1 MQPDSLPMPQPLRS
15 VPRLGL
21 HWLLLP
27 ALLAATLLACS
38 QGALHIGLADW
49 LALLQGEAT
58 PGAQVLWQLRLPRVA
73 FALLVGAALG
83 LAGALSQG
91 LFRNGLADP
100 GLLGIPAGAVCAV
113 ALLLTAFAQLADGLP
128 AAWRPF
134 ALPLAALTGAW
145 AMCALLQAFARLLA
159 PGSIAGLLLAGLA
172 LNALAMAVVGVCTTI
187 ASDEQLRTLAFWQL
201 GSLAGATWF
210 TVGLLALP
218 LFAVALLAQRLAQGI
233 NALALGEAVAAQI
246 GVELGALRRRLIL
259 AVALL
264 SGLAVAWCGLI
275 GFIGLLAPH
284 AARGLVGADQR
295 RVLPLSMLLGAL
307 LLLLADTAARTVVVP
322 AELPVG
328 IVTALIGAPLLLAL
342 LRRAQRELG
351 GGW

>member
-1 MQPDSLPMPQPLRS
+1 MRPE
-15 VPRLGL
+15 RLSPPA
-21 HWLLLP
+21 LLLP
-27 ALLAATLLACS
+27 ALLVAVLWGAN
-38 QGALHIGLADW
+38 QGAMTLGSADW
-49 LALLQGEAT
+49 LALLQGEST

-100 GLLGIPAGAVCAV
+100 GLLGIPAGAVVAV
-113 ALLLTAFAQLADGLP
+113 ALVLTAFAQLADGLP

-134 ALPLAALTGAW
+134 ALPLAALAGAW
-145 AMCALLQAFARLLA
+145 ALCALLQALARLLA
-159 PGSIAGLLLAGLA
+159 PGSVAGLLLAGLA

-187 ASDEQLRTLAFWQL
+187 ASDEQLRTLSFWQL

-210 TVGLLALP
+210 TVGLIALP
-218 LFAVALLAQRLAQGI
+218 LAAIAWGAQRLARGL
-233 NALALGEAVAAQI
+233 NALALGEAVAAQV
-246 GVELGALRRRLIL
+246 GVEVAGLRQRLVL

-275 GFIGLLAPH
+275 GFISLLAPH

-328 IVTALIGAPLLLAL
+328 IVTALIGAPLLLLL

-351 GGW
+351 AGW

>member
-1 MQPDSLPMPQPLRS
+1 MPEALPLRQA
-15 VPRLGL
+15 PLQLPAWRWQG
-21 HWLLLP
+21 LLLP
-27 ALLAATLLACS
+27 LLLAAVVLACS
-38 QGALHIGLADW
+38 QGALALGLADW
-49 LALLQGEAT
+49 WALLRGENT

-73 FALLVGAALG
+73 FALCVGAALG

-100 GLLGIPAGAVCAV
+100 GLLGIPSGAVCAV
-113 ALLLTAFAQLADGLP
+113 ALTLTAFAQLAGGLP
-128 AAWRPF
+128 TAWRPWV
-134 ALPLAALTGAW
+134 LPLAALCGAW
-145 AMCALLQAFARLLA
+145 ALCALLQLVARMLA
-159 PGSIAGLLLAGLA
+159 PGAVAGLLLAGLA
-172 LNALAMAVVGVCTTI
+172 LNALAMAVVGLCISVAT
-187 ASDEQLRTLAFWQL
+187 DEQLRTLSFWQL
-201 GSLAGATWF
+201 GSLAGASW
-210 TVGLLALP
+210 P
-218 LFAVALLAQRLAQGI
+218 SVALLATAVVLLLALAARLAQGL
-233 NALALGEAVAAQI
+233 NALALGEAVAVQI
-246 GVELGALRRRLIL
+246 GVDVGRLRRRLVL

-295 RVLPLSMLLGAL
+295 RLQPLAAALGAL
-307 LLLLADTAARTVVVP
+307 LLLLADTAARLLVIP

-328 IVTALIGAPLLLAL
+328 VVTALLGAPLLLVL